1 MSAAAASS
9 ARDAS
14 EASESAAMLRHAE
27 RAYEQ
32 LEAPGEGRAK
42 LPDDAVT
49 EAGKHLEALRRS
61 AAEAAEQADSTSHAS
76 DAASLEVTQVQAE
89 LISITTSTESTL
101 AELQREAAQFDE
113 AVDEFDAAAIR

>member
-27 RAYEQ
+27 RSYEQ
-32 LEAPGEGRAK
+32 LESPGEGRAK
-42 LPDDAVT
+42 LSDDAVT

-76 DAASLEVTQVQAE
+76 DVASLEVTEVQTE
-89 LISITTSTESTL
+89 LSRIATSTESTL
-101 AELQREAAQFDE
+101 AELQREAAQFDK

>member
-1 MSAAAASS
+1 MEG
-9 ARDAS
+9 DAEIS
-14 EASESAAMLRHAE
+14 LG
-27 RAYEQ
+27 
-32 LEAPGEGRAK
+32 L
-42 LPDDAVT
+42 
-49 EAGKHLEALRRS
+49 KHLEALRRS

-101 AELQREAAQFDE
+101 AELQREAAQFDV